1 MSMSTLAARIGT
13 TLVALWLVVGLAGTA
28 SAMPSLYSAD
38 GSTPT
43 TTDDCYPG
51 DGHSWH

>member
-13 TLVALWLVVGLAGTA
+13 TLIALCLSVGLAGTA
-28 SAMPSLYSAD
+28 SATPDDHS
-38 GSTPT
+38 GSDPAGTSE
-43 TTDDCYPG
+43 CYPG